1 LPFAELAKSWLRA
14 GCELE
19 VSVIHEQLVTDYSF
33 TGHYQRVKMLPQRR
47 GGGSL
52 QSWRAG

>member
-47 GGGSL
+47 GRGSL

>member
-1 LPFAELAKSWLRA
+1 LPLAELAKSWLRA

-47 GGGSL
+47 GRGSL
-52 QSWRAG
+52 QSRRAG

>member
-1 LPFAELAKSWLRA
+1 LRFAELAKSWLLA

-47 GGGSL
+47 GGGPL